1 MILKLKKNT
10 ETVNVEISE
19 AFLQKGI
26 VVIYPLMDST
36 DQSYSAITINSNNF
50 TLIKYED
57 IESKSKSKSKGKS
70 KISFIDKQREFLQY
84 LTKLPLSLTN
94 KIIVL
99 NKQRRE
105 EAFLPYIFNCK
116 ELETDRG
123 GVYLYVWPALSPDLY
138 AGFKQYVTAGCL
150 FGSSLRA
157 STSESD
163 VSFPLIQLNFKSFEG
178 KLINSIFLEETTSI
192 YENVLFNE
200 LEMFS
205 KLIREFS
212 KNENN
217 TIFYH
222 LPYYDYIIFVANLLV
237 SGNITYSAF
246 DAFHKILKSKSEIY
260 FQKIREIFKINNL
273 NVKFESPYK
282 NIFGNLS
289 ERINLTTDKILSILD
304 IDLKV
309 NTDSVVPFSQE
320 EQIIREKFFVQH
332 CWDKLINNTLDM
344 DYQKVWENFQQLQDF
359 SLPTKFS
366 ELISFANTVLTAVV
380 SSGVG
385 HFETCL
391 VLPRAEKQIQ
401 VAYDKLLKNDVKRI
415 YTKVINVTFFDSV
428 VIKSK
433 DKEEGLF
440 YSPYKVEKL
449 SDIINSARKNLF
461 QNYCLK
467 EVKSSDT
474 PVFSKMTIKSD
485 ESQSIVRL
493 NSDTKF

>member
-1 MILKLKKNT
+1 M
-10 ETVNVEISE
+10 
-19 AFLQKGI
+19 
-26 VVIYPLMDST
+26 
-36 DQSYSAITINSNNF
+36 
-50 TLIKYED
+50 
-57 IESKSKSKSKGKS
+57 
-70 KISFIDKQREFLQY
+70 
-84 LTKLPLSLTN
+84 
-94 KIIVL
+94 
-99 NKQRRE
+99 
-105 EAFLPYIFNCK
+105 
-116 ELETDRG
+116 
-123 GVYLYVWPALSPDLY
+123 
-138 AGFKQYVTAGCL
+138 
-150 FGSSLRA
+150 
-157 STSESD
+157 
-163 VSFPLIQLNFKSFEG
+163 
-178 KLINSIFLEETTSI
+178 
-192 YENVLFNE
+192 
-200 LEMFS
+200 
-205 KLIREFS
+205 
-212 KNENN
+212 
-217 TIFYH
+217 
-222 LPYYDYIIFVANLLV
+222 
-237 SGNITYSAF
+237 
-246 DAFHKILKSKSEIY
+246 
-260 FQKIREIFKINNL
+260 
-273 NVKFESPYK
+273 
-282 NIFGNLS
+282 
-289 ERINLTTDKILSILD
+289 
-304 IDLKV
+304 KV